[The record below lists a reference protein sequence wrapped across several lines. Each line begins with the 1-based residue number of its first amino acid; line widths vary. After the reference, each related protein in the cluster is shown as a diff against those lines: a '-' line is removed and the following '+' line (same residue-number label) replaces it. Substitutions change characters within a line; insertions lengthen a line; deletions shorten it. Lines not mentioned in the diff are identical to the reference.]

1 MPINTQAAQQAQGQ
15 QIAQTYAGL
24 KNNLQGGVGA
34 TQGIFD
40 RAAQGVGNAYG
51 SGMSDLQAI
60 TDRYQGATG
69 SHNTALGIGTSAP
82 TNALEGGLASML
94 ANMVTRRT
102 GAQAALGQQG
112 AAYAGVAQ
120 KAVGDAEQQGAL
132 AQTDSANK
140 LNKAMYAMMGQEET
154 AKGQVELQKLSNQAK
169 LAQEQAN
176 TQNIRSQGDA
186 QVRAAQVAAESRK
199 NMLDYEAQLK
209 QNDPMYQ
216 LNLASKSKQL
226 DDLLNKTGGSGQ
238 IAVDQFMKDNGID
251 PNSDEATLFKTITG
265 DAAQAA
271 GSPSSTNHDAYSL
284 AEAGMPGAIQTL
296 LDTRDPKKAGE
307 AGDWPEYFKRTY
319 ANLKNPS
326 QLEAPDQDTLNTL
339 LQLYYGKTKSR

>member
-1 MPINTQAAQQAQGQ
+1 MALNPQAAQQAQGQ
-15 QIAQTYAGL
+15 QIAQTYANL
-24 KNNLQGGVGA
+24 KNNLQSGVGA

-40 RAAQGVGNAYG
+40 RASQGVGNAYG

-69 SHNTALGIGTSAP
+69 GHNTALGIGNNQP

-140 LNKAMYAMMGQEET
+140 LNKAMYAMMGDEET
-154 AKGQVELQKLSNQAK
+154 AKGRVELQKMQNDMNLQRMN
-169 LAQEQAN
+169 AQ
-176 TQNIRSQGDA
+176 TQQTKNQGDA

-199 NMLDYEAQLK
+199 NLLDYQAQLK
-209 QNDPMYQ
+209 QQDPMYQ
-216 LNLASKSKQL
+216 LNLAKGGTEL
-226 DDLLNKTGGSGQ
+226 DNLLNQTKGSGQ
-238 IAVDQFMKDNGID
+238 VAVDEFMQKNGID

-265 DAAQAA
+265 NAARDAAAP
-271 GSPSSTNHDAYSL
+271 GSTLHDPYLL
-284 AEAGMPGAIQTL
+284 AEAGMPGAIQTV
-296 LDTRDPKKAGE
+296 LDSRDPLKATDW
-307 AGDWPEYFKRTY
+307 GDRIRREVDRV
-319 ANLKNPS
+319 KNPDWA
-326 QLEAPDQDTLNTL
+326 APDQDTLNTL